1 MIWLDLPD
9 DLILVLDDYHLMHMR
24 ELHHLLDM
32 LIEHL
37 PSQIHLVLTTRSDPP
52 LSLSRWRAKGY
63 LHDLRSTDLRFTLEE
78 TEAFLTRVL
87 ENEVAH
93 EAASALEEVT
103 EGWIAL
109 LPTGHS
115 VTEKPR

>member
-1 MIWLDLPD
+1 
-9 DLILVLDDYHLMHMR
+9 
-24 ELHHLLDM
+24 M

-37 PSQIHLVLTTRSDPP
+37 PPQLHLVLTTRSDPP

-63 LHDLRSTDLRFTLEE
+63 LHDLRSTDLRFTLAE
-78 TEAFLTRVL
+78 TEAFLTGVL

-93 EAASALEEVT
+93 ETASALEEVT

-109 LPTGHS
+109 LRL
-115 VTEKPR
+115 VYALTEKARLIGQAFH